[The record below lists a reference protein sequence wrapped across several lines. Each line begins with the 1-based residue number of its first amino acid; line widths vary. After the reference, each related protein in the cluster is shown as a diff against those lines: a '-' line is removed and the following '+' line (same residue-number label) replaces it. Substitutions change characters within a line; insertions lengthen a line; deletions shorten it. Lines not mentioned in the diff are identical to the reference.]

1 MRFLVFIP
9 KTCTLFIIKRISA
22 ILVKQD
28 SCHASIFI
36 LTGGGV

>member
-1 MRFLVFIP
+1 MEAAQ
-9 KTCTLFIIKRISA
+9 TLLLFFVIYLIIRD